1 MEYKK
6 DGFINQR
13 AIVLPHF
20 IKELMIQNELTRLL
34 YVTDIGFYPKAKG
47 HYRIRNKGSEQNIL
61 IYCTSKLVMVDDKER
76 GTNWIYPY
84 EKNSDLVYNLLS
96 DKLYLSP
103 P

>member
-1 MEYKK
+1 MPVKPGRKAIYHLPVVFGTLFFLPPEYL
-6 DGFINQR
+6 FVVYI
-13 AIVLPHF
+13 
-20 IKELMIQNELTRLL
+20 
-34 YVTDIGFYPKAKG
+34 
-47 HYRIRNKGSEQNIL
+47 
-61 IYCTSKLVMVDDKER
+61 SKLVMVDDKER